1 MGSDASNPPSKIVYV
16 YQEMLLTLVDVFQ
29 HVAEQDN
36 IQINLER
43 IFDLILSFRDYTAVW
58 IYHQPEESEP
68 AQLIAHKGVARET
81 VDPGRN
87 AELRAAVMDHVF
99 RTAQPI
105 SLKRLEPCFGPAAG
119 TVIRTHL
126 AVPLRLPGRVWGVLN
141 VAAGNHRR
149 VSRHEI
155 QFFSVI
161 AGVISSLL
169 NLDRC
174 RRRQAGD
181 LSRMSGLGLQK
192 LMEKLADGV
201 MLMTDD
207 FHLTLLNP
215 SGKVF
220 LGGLSEFEKG
230 AFFDKF
236 SEVQGAICD
245 RLGRQGQELME
256 IELPLADPYG
266 KVIRLVAT
274 PLHDPVSG
282 FQGAIIV
289 AKDITGEKK
298 MARQE
303 RLQTRVSSVGSLIE
317 GISHEL
323 NNPLA
328 AVSGYVQMLGRK
340 LADDEG
346 ARDILG
352 KIDRELTRAIVIV
365 KNLVASAERRP
376 LEKVPVRLNALLE
389 RLAAELR
396 PMIHTLGVT
405 LNLNMEPDLPELYLE
420 RENIAQVFRTLIEL
434 AAQTLAQDHG
444 GGVLDIAMLKRLEMV
459 QVVITD
465 GSPGVVPSNMPEVRA
480 PVQAPDQPLEDASV
494 RLAFC
499 FNVVRNHGGVIFTE
513 AETGKGIGYVI
524 ELPVF
529 AEEYWRTD
537 SGP

>member
-1 MGSDASNPPSKIVYV
+1 MGSDASNPPSNIVYV

-43 IFDLILSFRDYTAVW
+43 IFDLILGFRDYTAIW
-58 IYHQPEESEP
+58 IYHQPDESGP
-68 AQLIAHKGVARET
+68 AHLIAHKGVAREA
-81 VDPGRN
+81 VDPERN
-87 AELRAAVMDHVF
+87 AELRTAVMDHVF

-105 SLKRLEPCFGPAAG
+105 SLKRLDACFGAAAETG
-119 TVIRTHL
+119 IKTHL

-169 NLDRC
+169 NQERC
-174 RRRQAGD
+174 RQRQAGEV
-181 LSRMSGLGLQK
+181 SRMSGLGLQK

-215 SGKVF
+215 SGKTF
-220 LGGLSEFEKG
+220 LGGLTEFEKG

-236 SEVQGAICD
+236 SEVQGTICD

-256 IELPLADPYG
+256 LEVPLADPYG

-289 AKDITGEKK
+289 ATDVTGEK
-298 MARQE
+298 MTARRE
-303 RLQTRVSSVGSLIE
+303 RLKTRVTSVGSLIE

-328 AVSGYVQMLGRK
+328 AVSGYVQMLNRK
-340 LADDEG
+340 LADDE
-346 ARDILG
+346 ASRDILG
-352 KIDRELTRAIVIV
+352 KIERELTRAIVIV
-365 KNLVASAERRP
+365 KNLVATAEHRP

-389 RLAAELR
+389 RLADELR
-396 PMIHTLGVT
+396 PMIHQSGVS
-405 LNLNMEPDLPELYLE
+405 LDLNMEPDLPELYLE

-434 AAQTLAQDHG
+434 AAQTLSHDHG
-444 GGVLDIAMLKRLEMV
+444 GGVLDIALLKRPDAV
-459 QVVITD
+459 QAVITD
-465 GSPGVVPSNMPEVRA
+465 ASPGVVPSDMPEVRA
-480 PVQAPDQPLEDASV
+480 LAQAQEQPLEDASV
-494 RLAFC
+494 RMAFC
-499 FNVVRNHGGVIFTE
+499 FNVVRNHGGVIYTE

-524 ELPVF
+524 ELPIF
-529 AEEYWRTD
+529 AEAPWRTD
-537 SGP
+537 AGP